1 MASVEPIRPRPNEP
15 VALHS
20 RAMDN
25 LRFIRETME
34 RAGAPFTAVPGWG
47 GCIIGLTALAAA
59 LLAARQPTAER
70 WLIVW
75 LMEGMLAIG
84 IGAVA
89 MKMKSEAAGEALF
102 SPPARRFVLSFAPP
116 LLAGA
121 LLAGVLYRSDLMA
134 AMPGTW
140 LLLYGTGVVTG
151 GAFSVRVVPLMG
163 LCFMG
168 LGAVALFVPLPVGN
182 MLLAVGFGILH
193 IIFGVIIARR
203 FGG

>member
-1 MASVEPIRPRPNEP
+1 MASVEPIRPRPAEP

-47 GCIIGLTALAAA
+47 GCIIGLTAIAAA
-59 LLAARQPTAER
+59 FVAARQPSSHR
-70 WLIVW
+70 CQIVW

-84 IGAVA
+84 IGATA
-89 MKMKSEAAGEALF
+89 MKIKSEAAGEALF
-102 SPPARRFVLSFAPP
+102 SAPARRFVLSFAPP

-121 LLAGVLYRSDLMA
+121 LLAGVLYRSNLTA
-134 AMPGTW
+134 ALPGTW
-140 LLLYGTGVVTG
+140 MLLYGTGVVTG
-151 GAFSVRVVPLMG
+151 GAFSVRVVPVMG
-163 LCFMG
+163 LCFMA
-168 LGAVALFVPLPVGN
+168 LGGAALFVPLSIGN
-182 MLLAVGFGILH
+182 LLLGAGFGILH
-193 IIFGVIIARR
+193 IIFGAIIARR

>member
-1 MASVEPIRPRPNEP
+1 MASVEPIRPAPREP

-34 RAGAPFTAVPGWG
+34 RARPFTAVPGWG
-47 GCIIGLTALAAA
+47 GCVMGVTALAAA
-59 LLAARQPTAER
+59 FVASRQPTAER

-84 IGAVA
+84 IGAMA
-89 MKMKSEAAGEALF
+89 MKMKSEAAGEPLF
-102 SPPARRFVLSFAPP
+102 SAPARRFVLSFAPP

-121 LLAGVLYRSDLMA
+121 LLGGVLYRSNLA
-134 AMPGTW
+134 AAIPGTW

-151 GAFSVRVVPLMG
+151 GAFSVRVVPVMG
-163 LCFMG
+163 LCFMAI
-168 LGAVALFVPLPVGN
+168 GAVALILPLWAGN
-182 MLLAVGFGILH
+182 VALGVGFGLLH
-193 IIFGVIIARR
+193 VIFGAVIARR
-203 FGG
+203 YGG

>member
-1 MASVEPIRPRPNEP
+1 MASVEPIRPAPREP

-34 RAGAPFTAVPGWG
+34 RARPFTAVPGWG

-59 LLAARQPTAER
+59 FVAARQPTPER
-70 WLIVW
+70 WLIAW

-84 IGAVA
+84 VGALA
-89 MKMKSEAAGEALF
+89 MKMKSEAAGEPLF
-102 SPPARRFVLSFAPP
+102 SAPARRFVLSFAPP

-121 LLAGVLYRSDLMA
+121 LLAGQFYRNNLIA
-134 AMPGTW
+134 ALPGTW

-151 GAFSVRVVPLMG
+151 GAFSVRVVPVMG
-163 LCFMG
+163 LCFMA
-168 LGAVALFVPLPVGN
+168 LGGAALFLPLWAGN
-182 MLLAVGFGILH
+182 IALAAGFGLLH
-193 IIFGVIIARR
+193 VIFGAIIARR
-203 FGG
+203 YGG

>member
-1 MASVEPIRPRPNEP
+1 MASVEPIRRHSREP

-59 LLAARQPTAER
+59 WVAARQPTPDR

-84 IGAVA
+84 IGAAA
-89 MKMKSEAAGEALF
+89 MKIKSEAAGEPLF
-102 SPPARRFVLSFAPP
+102 SAPARRFVLSFAPP

-121 LLAGVLYRSDLMA
+121 LMAGVLYRSNLIA
-134 AMPGTW
+134 ALPGTW
-140 LLLYGTGVVTG
+140 MLLYGTGVVTG
-151 GAFSVRVVPLMG
+151 GAFSVRVVPVMG
-163 LCFMG
+163 LCFMA
-168 LGAVALFVPLPVGN
+168 LGGAALFVPLAVGN
-182 MLLAVGFGILH
+182 ALLAVGFGILH
-193 IIFGVIIARR
+193 IIFGAIIARR